1 MVWVVIVV
9 TGRFNIWGMS
19 RRQGCALAPRSL
31 QIPPEALSQG
41 LLERRWLSLLR
52 NAETTRVLSR
62 KGKYLGPVFLGF
74 TGGSAGKESA
84 CNAGDLGSM
93 LGLGGSPG
101 EGSGCPLQYSG
112 LENSGLCGPRAQ
124 DCHTTHLSRT
134 GFPFSHFVRACLL
147 CL

>member
-1 MVWVVIVV
+1 MAHGHYSMGFSGGSDGKESVCNEGDLGLMPGLGRSPGEGKGHLFQYSGLENPVDCVVFNQIVWS
-9 TGRFNIWGMS
+9 F
-19 RRQGCALAPRSL
+19 P
-31 QIPPEALSQG
+31 LS
-41 LLERRWLSLLR
+41 
-52 NAETTRVLSR
+52 
-62 KGKYLGPVFLGF
+62 
-74 TGGSAGKESA
+74 SAGKESA